1 MWYDAKQRGIAKAKK
16 KTVRVKEASNQF
28 VKMKKTSSKA
38 KKKQRARSII
48 KEDLPPPK
56 PRQTQPRPEGL
67 KVDSMRSD
75 ARMQKRIKATVNAME
90 RSFACSCNLTEN
102 QHIFKHY
109 AARRT
114 RELEASLDSI
124 GQQFADMSCKV
135 EQDLEKETDEDCM
148 RIHLGMHVSLR
159 GLGLRR
165 RKPAQ
170 LTHAIALTKPAQA
183 LVQEVGSYVCA

>member
-16 KTVRVKEASNQF
+16 KFIRVKEASNQF
-28 VKMKKTSSKA
+28 VKMKKSRSKKA

-48 KEDLPPPK
+48 KEDLPPP
-56 PRQTQPRPEGL
+56 RQTQPRPEGL
-67 KVDSMRSD
+67 KIDSMRSD
-75 ARMQKRIKATVNAME
+75 ARIQKGIKATVNAME

-102 QHIFKHY
+102 EHIFKH
-109 AARRT
+109 AVRRR
-114 RELEASLDSI
+114 RELEVSLDSI

-135 EQDLEKETDEDCM
+135 EQDLQKETDEDCM
-148 RIHLGMHVSLR
+148 RIHSGMHVSMR

-183 LVQEVGSYVCA
+183 LLQEVGSYVCA